1 MNITMTKKKNPQT
14 PQCMIKKH
22 TTKERIVDLEDRTEE
37 ITWIASWR
45 HKEWKNMEKKLKDM
59 ENRMKRSSNQ
69 SL

>member
-1 MNITMTKKKNPQT
+1 
-14 PQCMIKKH
+14 MIKKH